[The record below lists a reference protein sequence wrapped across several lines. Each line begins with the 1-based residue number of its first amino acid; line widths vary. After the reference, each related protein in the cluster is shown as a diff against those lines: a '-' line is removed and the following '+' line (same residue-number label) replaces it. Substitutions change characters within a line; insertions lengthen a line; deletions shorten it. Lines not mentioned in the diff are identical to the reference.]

1 MLDDFYDLDDLK
13 AEMEEELT
21 FDQKRL
27 GGLLAYGYL
36 LVTSLDCFETVA
48 GINARLEDLYNE
60 IESELN
66 IKRSKKGVKVVSF
79 QRIEEPAN

>member
-1 MLDDFYDLDDLK
+1 MFDDDDFDTGV
-13 AEMEEELT
+13 EEEMT
-21 FDQKRL
+21 VDQNRL
-27 GGLLAYGYL
+27 GGMLAYGYL

>member
-1 MLDDFYDLDDLK
+1 MFDDDDFDTGF
-13 AEMEEELT
+13 EEEMT
-21 FDQKRL
+21 VDQNRL
-27 GGLLAYGYL
+27 GGMLAYGYL

>member
-1 MLDDFYDLDDLK
+1 MFDDDDFDTGV
-13 AEMEEELT
+13 EEEMT
-21 FDQKRL
+21 VDQNRL

-36 LVTSLDCFETVA
+36 LVTSLDCFETVT
-48 GINARLEDLYNE
+48 GISARLDDLYNE

>member
-1 MLDDFYDLDDLK
+1 MFDDDDFDTGF
-13 AEMEEELT
+13 EEEMT
-21 FDQKRL
+21 VDQNRL
-27 GGLLAYGYL
+27 GGMLAYGYL
-36 LVTSLDCFETVA
+36 LVTSLNCFETVA